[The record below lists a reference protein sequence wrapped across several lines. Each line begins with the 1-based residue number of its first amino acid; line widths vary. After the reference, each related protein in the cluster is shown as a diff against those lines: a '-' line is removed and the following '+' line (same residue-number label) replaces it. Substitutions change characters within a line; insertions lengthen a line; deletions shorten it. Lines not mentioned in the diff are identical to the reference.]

1 MFSSIIILYHPE
13 QSRLLDNIA
22 LLNDTGW
29 SVIVIDNSPE
39 SHANWLP
46 DYVSYTHCP
55 ENAGIAEAQN
65 IGLREVQQRQH
76 EYALLLDQDSLLSRS
91 LLRGLQASIIKA
103 RKMHP
108 KVAAIGPCIVSE
120 FDHKPVTASIQK
132 PKAVGEGYLSATQ
145 IIASGMVLSV
155 HCLNEV
161 GLKETELFIDGV
173 DHEWC
178 WRARQ
183 CGYEIFVDSNLHMI
197 HKQGDARKRVLGVD
211 FKVGQPIRLYY
222 QFRNVLLLLPR
233 PYVPA
238 YWKIRN
244 LIALPCRWIVNR
256 FLLDAR
262 SQRGAFMWKGI
273 KDGVKRVSG
282 PMGKR

>member
-22 LLNDTGW
+22 LLHDTGW

-46 DYVSYTHCP
+46 DYVNYTHCP
-55 ENAGIAEAQN
+55 VNAGIAEAQN

-91 LLRGLQASIIKA
+91 LLTGLQSSIIKA
-103 RKMHP
+103 RKVYP
-108 KVAAIGPCIVSE
+108 NVAAIGPCIVSE

-132 PKAVGEGYLSATQ
+132 PKAVGEGYLSAKQ

-155 HCLNEV
+155 HCLDEV

-233 PYVPA
+233 PYVPT

-244 LIALPCRWIVNR
+244 IIALPCRWIVNR

-262 SQRGAFMWKGI
+262 SQRGAFMWKGM